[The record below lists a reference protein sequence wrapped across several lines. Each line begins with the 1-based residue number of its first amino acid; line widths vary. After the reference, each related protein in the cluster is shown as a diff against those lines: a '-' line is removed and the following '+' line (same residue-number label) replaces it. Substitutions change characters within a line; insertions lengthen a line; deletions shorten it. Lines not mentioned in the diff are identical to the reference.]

1 MEGSAQENV
10 SFNSSYK
17 YSYIILASM
26 NSASVFVCLLAAIL
40 VFVLKLHRKV
50 VYRLALYQVL
60 ASLAL
65 AMVGALQAIFVN
77 YSKNPYIYDPIC
89 TVMGYLILFTEWM
102 KLLFT
107 MWVTF
112 HLFCFAVLEKNLKK
126 LEVLYIVSSI
136 LIPALIA
143 VVPLVTKSYGPGPY
157 GTVCYIKI
165 NSSIGRLE
173 MFVLW
178 DGPAIFILLGA
189 SAAMMVM
196 VIILTRRACR
206 RLMYEPIIEGGQYRK
221 ALQQLLPLAAFPF
234 LFFIFELPVLAF
246 HILTYI
252 MHLDRSYSTT
262 IVIIDLVFFSLWSMT
277 SGGTLLLHISVVGY
291 LKTRRR
297 LHRRSLLIPP
307 M

>member
-26 NSASVFVCLLAAIL
+26 SASVLLCLLAAIL

-89 TVMGYLILFTEWM
+89 TVMGYLNLFTEWM

-107 MWVTF
+107 MWVTL
-112 HLFCFAVLEKNLKK
+112 HLFCFVVLQKNLKK

-136 LIPALIA
+136 LGPALIA
-143 VVPLVTKSYGPGPY
+143 VVPLITKTYGLD
-157 GTVCYIKI
+157 TVCYV
-165 NSSIGRLE
+165 NLQPSIGYIE
-173 MFVLW
+173 KVALW

-189 SAAMMVM
+189 SAAMMAM

-206 RLMYEPIIEGGQYRK
+206 RLMYEPIIQGGQYRK

-246 HILTYI
+246 HIQTY

-262 IVIIDLVFFSLWSMT
+262 MEIIDLVFFSLWSMT

-297 LHRRSLLIPP
+297 LHRRSLLMPP

>member
-40 VFVLKLHRKV
+40 VFVLKLHTKV

-77 YSKNPYIYDPIC
+77 YSKNPHIYDPIC
-89 TVMGYLILFTEWM
+89 TVMGYLNLFTEWT
-102 KLLFT
+102 KLLFV

-112 HLFCFAVLEKNLKK
+112 HLFCFAVLQNNLKK

-143 VVPLVTKSYGPGPY
+143 VVPLITKSYGPGPY
-157 GTVCYIKI
+157 GTVCYINL

-173 MFVLW
+173 KFVLW

-206 RLMYEPIIEGGQYRK
+206 RLTYEPIIEGGQYRK

-246 HILTYI
+246 HILTY
-252 MHLDRSYSTT
+252 MHLDRSYTT
-262 IVIIDLVFFSLWSMT
+262 TMVIIDLVFFSLWSMT
-277 SGGTLLLHISVVGY
+277 SGGTLLLHISVVRY
-291 LKTRRR
+291 LKTRRG
-297 LHRRSLLIPP
+297 LHRRSLLIPR

>member
-40 VFVLKLHRKV
+40 VFVLKLHTKV

-77 YSKNPYIYDPIC
+77 YSKNPYIYDSIC
-89 TVMGYLILFTEWM
+89 TVMGYLNLFTEWM

-107 MWVTF
+107 MWVTL
-112 HLFCFAVLEKNLKK
+112 HLFCFAVLQKNLKK

-143 VVPLVTKSYGPGPY
+143 VVPLITKTYGLAPY
-157 GTVCYIKI
+157 GTVCYI
-165 NSSIGRLE
+165 NLNPSIGQLE
-173 MFVLW
+173 KFALW

-189 SAAMMVM
+189 SVAMMVM

-221 ALQQLLPLAAFPF
+221 ALQQLLPLAAFPL

-246 HILTYI
+246 HIQMY

-262 IVIIDLVFFSLWSMT
+262 MKIIDLVFFSLWSMT
-277 SGGTLLLHISVVGY
+277 SGGTLLLHISVVRY
-291 LKTRRR
+291 LKTRRG